1 MNVSLFEITVTA
13 TSLFMS
19 GIVLGWLVFRLITG
33 RSAFSEENYNKMNSE
48 LIAAKTR
55 LGEKEKDIEQ
65 LNSFLATERGNST
78 RLEKEVSS
86 RETEIINLNLSL
98 EDKRNELEELNER
111 FNEEFKNIANQILA
125 HNSSEFSKN
134 TVETLKNVLSPL
146 KEQIDKFGNKIEE
159 TRINQV
165 QEATSLK
172 EQINQL
178 TSLNQ
183 LMSAEAQNLT
193 NALKGESKTRGTWGE
208 MILEKILENS
218 GLIKGEHFLAQ
229 TQYRD
234 EEENRLRPDI
244 IVNLPEKK
252 HLIIDSK
259 VSLVDYER
267 YCNEEVP
274 ETRAALIKSHIA
286 SVKNHIMELSSKEY
300 QKALGINPP
309 EIILMFVPIETALL
323 AALENDKELFVFA
336 YNRNIALISPT
347 TLIPT
352 LKIIHTIWR
361 QENQNKNAI
370 AIADTG
376 GKLYDKLVGF
386 LNDLQDVGK
395 SIDKAKNSYESAF
408 KKVSTGK
415 GNILN
420 MAERMK
426 EMGAKASKNIPAE
439 IGYDEE

>member
-1 MNVSLFEITVTA
+1 M
-13 TSLFMS
+13 
-19 GIVLGWLVFRLITG
+19 R
-33 RSAFSEENYNKMNSE
+33 
-48 LIAAKTR
+48 
-55 LGEKEKDIEQ
+55 
-65 LNSFLATERGNST
+65 
-78 RLEKEVSS
+78 
-86 RETEIINLNLSL
+86 
-98 EDKRNELEELNER
+98 
-111 FNEEFKNIANQILA
+111 
-125 HNSSEFSKN
+125 
-134 TVETLKNVLSPL
+134 
-146 KEQIDKFGNKIEE
+146 
-159 TRINQV
+159 
-165 QEATSLK
+165 
-172 EQINQL
+172 
-178 TSLNQ
+178 
-183 LMSAEAQNLT
+183 
-193 NALKGESKTRGTWGE
+193 
-208 MILEKILENS
+208 
-218 GLIKGEHFLAQ
+218 
-229 TQYRD
+229 
-234 EEENRLRPDI
+234 EENRLRPDI
-244 IVNLPEKK
+244 IVYLPEKK

>member
-1 MNVSLFEITVTA
+1 
-13 TSLFMS
+13 MS

-98 EDKRNELEELNER
+98 EDKRNELEKLNER

-193 NALKGESKTRGTWGE
+193 NALKGESKTRGTCGE

-229 TQYRD
+229 TQYR
-234 EEENRLRPDI
+234 
-244 IVNLPEKK
+244 
-252 HLIIDSK
+252 
-259 VSLVDYER
+259 
-267 YCNEEVP
+267 
-274 ETRAALIKSHIA
+274 
-286 SVKNHIMELSSKEY
+286 
-300 QKALGINPP
+300 
-309 EIILMFVPIETALL
+309 
-323 AALENDKELFVFA
+323 
-336 YNRNIALISPT
+336 
-347 TLIPT
+347 
-352 LKIIHTIWR
+352 
-361 QENQNKNAI
+361 
-370 AIADTG
+370 
-376 GKLYDKLVGF
+376 
-386 LNDLQDVGK
+386 
-395 SIDKAKNSYESAF
+395 
-408 KKVSTGK
+408 
-415 GNILN
+415 
-420 MAERMK
+420 
-426 EMGAKASKNIPAE
+426 
-439 IGYDEE
+439 